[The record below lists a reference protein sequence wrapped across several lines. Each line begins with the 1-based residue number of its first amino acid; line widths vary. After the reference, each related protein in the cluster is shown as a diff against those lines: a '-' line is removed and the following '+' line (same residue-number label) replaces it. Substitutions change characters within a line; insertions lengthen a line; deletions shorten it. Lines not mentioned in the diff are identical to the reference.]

1 MGYSEMKI
9 IDIVPIV
16 VIVAA
21 LLINLAIGV
30 GNKVDFSVLMI
41 RCIIVTVVFGILGY
55 MLTKTIRSA
64 AEYSR
69 LSRLSSKREEAGEG
83 LDGVGSKK
91 SGPTFDIKVPPLD
104 DAELLRMDSDSN
116 DDFVEV
122 SPVHMN
128 SINRN

>member
-1 MGYSEMKI
+1 MKI
-9 IDIVPIV
+9 IDIVPIA

-21 LLINLAIGV
+21 LLVNLAIGV
-30 GNKVDFSVLMI
+30 GNRVDFSVLMI
-41 RCIIVTVVFGILGY
+41 RCIIVTIVFGILGY

-69 LSRLSSKREEAGEG
+69 LSRRSSQKEGAGEG
-83 LDGVGSKK
+83 PDGSGSKK
-91 SGPTFDIKVPPLD
+91 KSESTFDIKVPPLD
-104 DAELLRMDSDSN
+104 DAELLRMDSDDN

-128 SINRN
+128 SFNMNGQK